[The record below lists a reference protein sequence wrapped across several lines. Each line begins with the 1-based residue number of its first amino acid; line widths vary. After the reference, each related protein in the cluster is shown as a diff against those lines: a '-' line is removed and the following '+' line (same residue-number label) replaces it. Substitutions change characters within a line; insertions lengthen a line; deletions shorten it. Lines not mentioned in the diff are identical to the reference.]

1 MRNAQRVGILAAM
14 LFLLAT
20 SLVGASGVNSYW
32 QRMGDGFPNVVTV
45 HEYVYELVT
54 PELEISAR
62 LPQLVGVAN
71 EKWEAEFNQRLRDQF
86 HMYVEEMKGMIVEFG
101 DPGEDYHGFPYQGIV
116 DFEVKLNQ
124 GGLLSLAII
133 NYSFTGG
140 AHGMTYFEYIN
151 VDLTSGHRIAFTD
164 LFDSEVELERAAEII
179 DAKIKEEVEH
189 FFIDSFS
196 VTDFQEDQGFYLQ
209 DTQAVI
215 CFGLYELAPYAH
227 GIQEFAIPTP

>member
-1 MRNAQRVGILAAM
+1 MRNAQRVGVLATM

-20 SLVGASGVNSYW
+20 SLVGASSVNSYW

-86 HMYVEEMKGMIVEFG
+86 HMYVEEMKDMIVEFG

-179 DAKIKEEVEH
+179 DAKIKEEVEN